1 MIQIT
6 RQYSSHNFGLST
18 SSVDS
23 SNNVYSHDSIMDTN
37 ALADSCLN
45 LESDLIQIIEKKI
58 GDAGFIFHLGLTSK
72 EVSII
77 TLLLKQQPE
86 IFSDIGKQI
95 STIVTDGNVDLR
107 DIPQLVLLMKD
118 IINFKSTHLSN
129 LNITVK
135 DLIDFIENVLIILL
149 ESGVIKTNDTIL
161 YENILKS
168 SVALLESSIQLNQSI
183 ETVTCGCSFWPWSS
197 KK

>member
-6 RQYSSHNFGLST
+6 RQYSSHNFGLS
-18 SSVDS
+18 SVDS
-23 SNNVYSHDSIMDTN
+23 SNNISSHDSILDTN
-37 ALADSCLN
+37 TISNSSFN
-45 LESDLIQIIEKKI
+45 LESDLFQMIETKI
-58 GDAGFIFHLGLTSK
+58 RDAGFIFHLGLTSND
-72 EVSII
+72 VYVIQ
-77 TLLLKQQPE
+77 LLLTQQSTL
-86 IFSDIGKQI
+86 FGDIGKQLSVI
-95 STIVTDGNVDLR
+95 LKDGNVDLR
-107 DIPQLVLLMKD
+107 DIPHLVLLMKD

-135 DLIDFIENVLIILL
+135 DLIDFIENILIILL

-183 ETVTCGCSFWPWSS
+183 ETVRCCCSFWPWS
-197 KK
+197 KTRN